1 MRAFFAVTLVVWSLV
16 AIGCGGDSSPSKTST
31 PQQKLAKD
39 ALLQSDETGKVLQMS
54 VIGLRV
60 KGADMGELSEFP
72 DLQELTLQEC
82 GWVTDDDLKH
92 VAKLANLRKLA
103 LIRVPVTDDGLAHL
117 KTMSTLRELQL
128 VHTKSVGKGLAHL
141 KDSGLE
147 HLEVH
152 GKSVTNE
159 GLSALSELLSLR
171 NLVIACP
178 SAKLPDLHAV
188 ADLKQLE
195 SLDVSLCGKL
205 DATFI
210 GGLQDKEKLARLV
223 FDGEG
228 LTDELLDQ
236 LCHVTLLQELDL
248 TDSKISDNGLL
259 YLERLANLRKLDLS
273 GCKSI
278 TDDGLRNLAGLSN
291 LEELN
296 LTKSGVTGQGFSHLK
311 ELEKLRQVILSSGQ
325 INSAGSKAINDFK
338 RSTPNCNVDAQPN

>member
-1 MRAFFAVTLVVWSLV
+1 MRVFFALTFVVWSLG
-16 AIGCGGDSSPSKTST
+16 AIGCGGDSSPSKDST

-60 KGADMGELSEFP
+60 KAADMSELSEFP

-82 GWVTDDDLKH
+82 DWVTDDDLKH
-92 VAKLANLRKLA
+92 IAKLANLRKLV

-117 KTMSTLRELQL
+117 KTVSTLRELHL
-128 VHTKSVGKGLAHL
+128 KHTKAVGKGLVHL
-141 KDSGLE
+141 KDTGLE

-152 GKSVTNE
+152 GESATNE

-171 NLVIACP
+171 NVVIACP
-178 SAKLPDLHAV
+178 SVKLPDLHVV

-195 SLDVSLCGKL
+195 SLDVLLCGKL

-210 GGLQDKEKLARLV
+210 GGLQDKERLERLV

-228 LTDELLDQ
+228 FTDELLDE
-236 LCHVTLLQELDL
+236 LCHVKLLQELDL

-273 GCKSI
+273 GCQSI

-296 LTKSGVTGQGFSHLK
+296 LKQSGVTGHGFSHLK
-311 ELEKLRQVILSSGQ
+311 GLENLRQVILSSGQ
-325 INSAGSKAINDFK
+325 INSAGRTAIDDFK
-338 RSTPNCNVDAQPN
+338 RSMPNCNVDVQPR